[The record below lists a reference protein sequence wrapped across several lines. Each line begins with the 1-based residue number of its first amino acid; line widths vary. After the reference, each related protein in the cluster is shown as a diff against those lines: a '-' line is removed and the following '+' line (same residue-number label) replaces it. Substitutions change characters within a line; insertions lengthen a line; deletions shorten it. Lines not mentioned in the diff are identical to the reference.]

1 MHTVL
6 IPLAPL
12 SDFKPSLR
20 VLSQRVIPV
29 TPLPP
34 LLPSLFLYPFW
45 FSRQKM
51 FWPPF
56 SLNDSDVSQTSGSV
70 FSGEEL
76 AVVAMV
82 IIQGCGGGI

>member
-1 MHTVL
+1 MHRVL
-6 IPLAPL
+6 IPFAPL

-29 TPLPP
+29 IPLPP
-34 LLPSLFLYPFW
+34 FPPSLFLYPFW
-45 FSRQKM
+45 FSRQKPI
-51 FWPPF
+51 WPSF
-56 SLNDSDVSQTSGSV
+56 CLNDSDVSQTSGSA

-82 IIQGCGGGI
+82 IFQGGGGGI